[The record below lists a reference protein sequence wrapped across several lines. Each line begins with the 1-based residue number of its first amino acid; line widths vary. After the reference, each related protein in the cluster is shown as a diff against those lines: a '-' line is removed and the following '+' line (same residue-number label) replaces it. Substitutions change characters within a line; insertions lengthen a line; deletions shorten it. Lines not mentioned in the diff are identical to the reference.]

1 LKNIR
6 INCGHGIVRKLSMNL
21 LDIIERT
28 PVPEPWSEGEKI
40 PWNDSGFSERMLEY
54 HLTQEHDLASR
65 RFDIIDR
72 HVDWIHNK
80 LGGKPSKILDL
91 ACGPGLYSYRLT
103 KLGHS
108 CRGIDFSP
116 ASIKYAREQAFKE
129 EVEVDYVLED
139 IRTADYGD
147 NNDLALFIYGEF
159 NVFKPV
165 DIKRVLE
172 RAYDSLKEGGLFIA
186 EPNRYETVKLVGTS
200 PASWYSSQEGLFS
213 PKPHLC
219 LMENFWDEEKLVATT
234 RYFIM
239 DAETNNVT
247 LHASSMVAYTREDLE
262 QIIREVGFKGVVFY
276 ESLSGGEKDLD
287 ENLEVIEARK

>member
-1 LKNIR
+1 MNIKQLIKR
-6 INCGHGIVRKLSMNL
+6 I
-21 LDIIERT
+21 ET
-28 PVPEPWSEGEKI
+28 PEPWSEGEKI
-40 PWNDSGFSERMLEY
+40 PWNDSGFSERMLKQ

-65 RFDIIDR
+65 RFEIIDR

-116 ASIKYAREQAFKE
+116 ASIKYAREQAIKE
-129 EVEVDYVLED
+129 AFEIDYVLED

-147 NNDLALFIYGEF
+147 INDLALLIYGEF

-165 DIKRVLE
+165 DIKRVLKK
-172 RAYDSLKEGGLFIA
+172 AYDSLKKGGLFIA
-186 EPNRYETVKLVGTS
+186 ELNRYETVKQVGTN
-200 PASWYSSQEGLFS
+200 PASLYSSQEGLFS

-219 LMENFWDEEKLVATT
+219 LMENFWDQEKHVATT
-234 RYFIM
+234 RYFII
-239 DAETNNVT
+239 DAETNNIA
-247 LHASSMVAYTREDLE
+247 LHASSMVAYTRENLE
-262 QIIREVGFKGVVFY
+262 QIIREVGFKDIVFY
-276 ESLSGGEKDLD
+276 ESLSGGKKDFD
-287 ENLEVIEARK
+287 KNLEVMEARK

>member
-1 LKNIR
+1 MNIMQIIQR
-6 INCGHGIVRKLSMNL
+6 I
-21 LDIIERT
+21 ET
-28 PVPEPWSEGEKI
+28 PEPWCEGEKI
-40 PWNDSGFSERMLEY
+40 PWNDPGFSERMLEY

-91 ACGPGLYSYRLT
+91 ACGPGLYSHRLT

-116 ASIKYAREQAFKE
+116 ASIKYAREQAIKE
-129 EVEVDYVLED
+129 EVEIDYALED
-139 IRTADYGD
+139 IRTADYGV

-159 NVFKPV
+159 NVFKPA
-165 DIKRVLE
+165 DIKRVLK

-186 EPNRYETVKLVGTS
+186 EPNRYETVKHVGTS

-219 LMENFWDEEKLVATT
+219 LMENFWDPEKRVATT
-234 RYFIM
+234 RYFII
-239 DAETNNVT
+239 DAETSDVA
-247 LHASSMVAYTREDLE
+247 LHASSMVAYTRENLE
-262 QIIREVGFKGVVFY
+262 EINREIGFKDIVFH
-276 ESLSGGEKDLD
+276 ESLSGGKKDLD
-287 ENLEVIEARK
+287 KNLEVIEARK